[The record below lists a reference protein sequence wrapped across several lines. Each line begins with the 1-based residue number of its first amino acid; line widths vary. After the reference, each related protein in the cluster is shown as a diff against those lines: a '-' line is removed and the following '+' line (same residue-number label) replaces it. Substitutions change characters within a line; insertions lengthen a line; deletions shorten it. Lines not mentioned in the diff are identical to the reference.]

1 MGVPRNSLFSILCLT
16 LGDGVKVERV
26 QVLQTEMAKGHLTLV
41 SDLSPSAVTTAPV
54 VALT

>member
-1 MGVPRNSLFSILCLT
+1 MERVRVPRP
-16 LGDGVKVERV
+16 V
-26 QVLQTEMAKGHLTLV
+26 MARGHLTLV